1 MVGGLFPRE
10 SEHDIRKALR
20 QAERSSRQPQ
30 ILDIGSGSGVWYG
43 QSSMVPVLAELTEL
57 NPGQS
62 KWR

>member
-20 QAERSSRQPQ
+20 QAERSSRQPH
-30 ILDIGSGSGVWYG
+30 ILDIGSGSGVWYDR
-43 QSSMVPVLAELTEL
+43 SSLVSVLTELTEL